1 MREQALEIF
10 SAAVAAVQPAKLLP
24 AYISV
29 ENNQLRLHNQFYS
42 LSQIENVYI
51 IGAGKAS
58 ASMAF
63 EVEKILGPL
72 IKKGVVATKHGHALP
87 LNLIECIEAGH
98 PLPDQQS
105 VYAGQRI
112 IEIATQAD
120 ENDIVI
126 ALISGGASALMADHP
141 QGTTLD
147 EVQLLFELLLKSG
160 ATIDEMNAVRKHL
173 SRLKG
178 GGLSRAAYPA
188 TLVTFILS
196 DVIDDPLHVIASGPT
211 VADPTTFDD
220 AIRILKKYEIFAK
233 IPATI
238 KEWLLQGINGMIP
251 ETLKPGDA
259 FFEKT
264 TNHLIGT
271 NKIALLAAAGKAASL
286 GFEPV
291 ILPNY
296 LSGEASAAAITF
308 VKEILGIKYNGKP
321 ACILMGGETTVT
333 IRGNGKGGRNQ
344 EFALAALAH
353 LTQNVCDHGIQIILS
368 AGTDG
373 SDGPTDATGAFIDAG
388 IIRNAKELQL
398 NAAEYLLNNDAYHFF
413 KKTGGLIITG
423 PTQTNVMD
431 IVLAIIKQD

>member
-10 SAAVAAVQPAKLLP
+10 NAAIAAVQPARLLP
-24 AYISV
+24 SYISI
-29 ENNQLRLHNQFYS
+29 ENGQLRLHNQFFT
-42 LSQIENVYI
+42 LSEINNIYI

-63 EVEKILGPL
+63 EVEKILGLL

-105 VYAGQRI
+105 VYAGERI
-112 IEIATQAD
+112 LKLATQAG
-120 ENDIVI
+120 EKDIVI

-141 QGTTLD
+141 EGTTLED
-147 EVQLLFELLLKSG
+147 VQQLFNQLLHSG
-160 ATIDEMNAVRKHL
+160 ANIDEMNAVRKHL
-173 SRLKG
+173 SQIKG
-178 GGLSRAAYPA
+178 GGLSRATFPA

-220 AIRILKKYEIFAK
+220 AIKILKKYNLYEK
-233 IPATI
+233 IPVVI
-238 KEWLLQGINGMIP
+238 KEWLLQGNNGIIP
-251 ETLKPGDA
+251 ETLKPGDS

-271 NKIALLAAAGKAASL
+271 NKIALLAAAGKAAHL
-286 GFEPV
+286 GIEPV

-296 LSGEASAAAITF
+296 LFGEASAAAITF
-308 VKEILGIKYNGKP
+308 IKEILEKRENEKP
-321 ACILMGGETTVT
+321 FCLLKGGETTVT
-333 IRGNGKGGRNQ
+333 LRGNGKGGRNQ
-344 EFALAALAH
+344 EFALAAFVH
-353 LTQNVCDHGIQIILS
+353 LIQNEIDNDIQIILS

-373 SDGPTDATGAFIDAG
+373 SDGPTDATGAFIDAE
-388 IIRNAKELQL
+388 IIRSVKELQL
-398 NAAEYLLNNDAYHFF
+398 SAADYLLNNDAYHFF

-431 IVLAIIKQD
+431 IVLAIIK

>member
-10 SAAVAAVQPAKLLP
+10 NAAVAAVQPARLLP
-24 AYISV
+24 AYISAD
-29 ENNQLRLHNQFYS
+29 NNQLRLHDQFFPF
-42 LSQIENVYI
+42 SQIKNIYI

-87 LNLIECIEAGH
+87 LNIIECIEAGH
-98 PLPDQQS
+98 PIPDQQS
-105 VYAGQRI
+105 VYAGQRN
-112 IEIATQAD
+112 IEIVSQAG

-147 EVQLLFELLLKSG
+147 EVQQLFELLLKSG

-178 GGLSRAAYPA
+178 GGISRDVYPA
-188 TLVTFILS
+188 TLITFILS
-196 DVIDDPLHVIASGPT
+196 DVIGDPLHVIASGPT

-220 AIRILKKYEIFAK
+220 AISVLKKYNLYEK
-233 IPATI
+233 IPAAI
-238 KEWLLQGINGMIP
+238 KEWMVQGIKGIIP
-251 ETLKPGDA
+251 ETLKPGDP

-271 NKIALLAAAGKAASL
+271 NKIALLAAAGKAANL
-286 GFEPV
+286 GLEPV

-296 LSGEASAAAITF
+296 LSGEASGAAITF
-308 VKEILGIKYNGKP
+308 IKEILEQRDIEKP
-321 ACILMGGETTVT
+321 VCFLLGGETTVT

-344 EFALAALAH
+344 EFALAAFIH
-353 LTQNVCDHGIQIILS
+353 LTQNEIAHDIQIILS

-373 SDGPTDATGAFIDAG
+373 SDGPTDATGAFVDDE
-388 IIRNAKELQL
+388 IICRAKKLEL
-398 NAAEYLLNNDAYHFF
+398 NATDYLSNNDAYHFF

-431 IVLAIIKQD
+431 IVLAIIK

>member
-1 MREQALEIF
+1 MRELALEIF
-10 SAAVAAVQPAKLLP
+10 NAAIAAVQPARLLP

-29 ENNQLRLHNQFYS
+29 ENNMLRLHEQFFS
-42 LSQIENVYI
+42 LPEIKNIYI

-63 EVEKILGPL
+63 EVEKILGSL
-72 IKKGVVATKHGHALP
+72 IKRGVVATKHGHALP
-87 LNLIECIEAGH
+87 LKTIECIEAGH
-98 PLPDQQS
+98 PVPDQQS

-112 IEIATQAD
+112 IEIAKQAN

-126 ALISGGASALMADHP
+126 ALISGGASALMADYP
-141 QGTTLD
+141 QGITLYD
-147 EVQLLFELLLKSG
+147 VQQLFDLLLKSG

-178 GGLSRAAYPA
+178 GGLSWAAYPA

-211 VADPTTFDD
+211 VADPTTFED
-220 AIRILKKYEIFAK
+220 AISILKKYNLFKK
-233 IPATI
+233 IPAAI
-238 KEWLLQGINGMIP
+238 KEWLVQGKSGLIP
-251 ETLKPGDA
+251 ETLKPGDP
-259 FFEKT
+259 FFKKT

-286 GFEPV
+286 GFEPI

-296 LSGEASAAAITF
+296 LSGEASAAAKTF
-308 VKEILGIKYNGKP
+308 VKEILEKKYNEKP
-321 ACILMGGETTVT
+321 FCLLMGGETTVT

-344 EFALAALAH
+344 EFALAAFVH
-353 LTQNVCDHGIQIILS
+353 LTQNEIDHDIQIILS

-373 SDGPTDATGAFIDAG
+373 SDGPTDATGAFIDAE
-388 IIRNAKELQL
+388 IIGNAKELQL
-398 NAAEYLLNNDAYHFF
+398 NATDYLLNNDAYHFF

-431 IVLAIIKQD
+431 IVLAIVKQN

>member
-10 SAAVAAVQPAKLLP
+10 NAAVAAVQPARLLP

-29 ENNQLRLHNQFYS
+29 HNNQLRLHDQFFPFW
-42 LSQIENVYI
+42 QIKNIYI

-87 LNLIECIEAGH
+87 LNIIECIEAGH
-98 PLPDQQS
+98 PIPDQQS

-112 IEIATQAD
+112 IEIVSQAG

-147 EVQLLFELLLKSG
+147 EVQQLFELLLKSG

-178 GGLSRAAYPA
+178 GGISRAAYPA
-188 TLVTFILS
+188 TLITFILS
-196 DVIDDPLHVIASGPT
+196 DVIGDPLHVIASGPT

-220 AIRILKKYEIFAK
+220 AINDLKKYELFKK
-233 IPATI
+233 IPAAI
-238 KEWLLQGINGMIP
+238 KEWMLQGIKGIIP
-251 ETLKPGDA
+251 ETLKPGDP

-271 NKIALLAAAGKAASL
+271 NKIALLAAAGKAANL
-286 GFEPV
+286 GLEPV

-296 LSGEASAAAITF
+296 LSGEASGAAITF
-308 VKEILGIKYNGKP
+308 IKEILEKKDIEKP
-321 ACILMGGETTVT
+321 VCFLLGGETTVT

-344 EFALAALAH
+344 EFALAAFIH
-353 LTQNVCDHGIQIILS
+353 LTQNEIAHDIQIILS

-373 SDGPTDATGAFIDAG
+373 SDGPTDATGAFVDDE
-388 IIRNAKELQL
+388 IIYRAKELEL
-398 NAAEYLLNNDAYHFF
+398 NATDYLSNNDAYHFF

-431 IVLAIIKQD
+431 IVLAIIK

>member
-10 SAAVAAVQPAKLLP
+10 NAAVAAVQPARLLP

-29 ENNQLRLHNQFYS
+29 DNNQLRLHDQFFPFS
-42 LSQIENVYI
+42 EIKNIYI

-87 LNLIECIEAGH
+87 LNIIECIEAGH
-98 PLPDQQS
+98 PIPDQQS

-112 IEIATQAD
+112 MEIATHAG
-120 ENDIVI
+120 ENDLVI

-147 EVQLLFELLLKSG
+147 EVQQLFELLLKSG

-178 GGLSRAAYPA
+178 GGISRAVYPA

-196 DVIDDPLHVIASGPT
+196 DVIGDPLHVIASGPT

-220 AIRILKKYEIFAK
+220 ATSVLKKYNLYEE
-233 IPATI
+233 IPAAI
-238 KEWLLQGINGMIP
+238 KEWFVQGINGIIP
-251 ETLKPGDA
+251 ETLKPGDP
-259 FFEKT
+259 FFTKT

-271 NKIALLAAAGKAASL
+271 NKIALLAAAGKAAKL
-286 GFEPV
+286 GLEPV

-296 LSGEASAAAITF
+296 LSGEASGAATTF
-308 VKEILGIKYNGKP
+308 IKEILEQRDIEKP
-321 ACILMGGETTVT
+321 VCFLLGGETTVT

-344 EFALAALAH
+344 EFALAAFIH
-353 LTQNVCDHGIQIILS
+353 LTQNEIAHDIQIILS

-373 SDGPTDATGAFIDAG
+373 SDGPTDATGAFVDDEIICRAKKLELDA
-388 IIRNAKELQL
+388 AD
-398 NAAEYLLNNDAYHFF
+398 YLSNNDAYHFF

-431 IVLAIIKQD
+431 IVLAIIK